1 MAKKNKKSAKGARI
15 LKEEARSARRAGR
28 EAKRARRKS
37 EGGRGFIIFVAVF
50 LILLIGLI
58 AAVGIVSSIRY
69 KNSVFT
75 IDGMRMDKEVAS
87 FFVSMYRTEYTAA
100 MRAQGKNPDKD
111 GFFDELAE
119 DGRTN
124 REVYEELCAS
134 YLKQILAASYI
145 FDSVRELKKEEEED
159 INRVVREVLEYK
171 ANGSVDT
178 FNTMAEPFGFDYDS
192 FHDAVTM
199 YYKALSSF
207 SALYG
212 AEGAGISQNAT
223 VCGSYLQE
231 YTHVSMIIV
240 RTESKL
246 ITDGE
251 GQDYN
256 IMLDANERAAR
267 QALIASM
274 DAAMDA
280 YKNDTDGKMT
290 LPAFQ
295 NWLSTST
302 DSGRDWL
309 ATGYYFHES
318 AEMTDEFSEAFPGV
332 VETAY
337 EMQMGSFASLWTN
350 IDIVVDGEVH
360 SERVKVYLYRYE
372 VTPGAYSDGRMSDVW
387 FSDFYTDAAV
397 YLFNS
402 KLNEYM
408 TLVEDGGYLE
418 QFSYVSIG
426 KNIDLIPRFD

>member
-1 MAKKNKKSAKGARI
+1 MAKKNKKSAKGALV
-15 LKEEARSARRAGR
+15 LKEEARAARRAKK

-50 LILLIGLI
+50 LILIIGLI
-58 AAVGIVSSIRY
+58 AAVSIVSAVRH

-100 MRAQGKNPDKD
+100 MRAQGKNPDKE
-111 GFFDELAE
+111 GFFDELNE

-124 REVYEELCAS
+124 REVYTELCAS
-134 YLKQILAASYI
+134 YLKQILTASYI
-145 FDSVRELKKEEEED
+145 FDSVRELTEEEEED
-159 INRVVREVLEYK
+159 IDRVVREVLEYK
-171 ANGSVDT
+171 AEGSVDT
-178 FNTMAEPFGFDYDS
+178 FNTMAAEFGFDYDS

-199 YYKALSSF
+199 YYKALTSF

-212 AEGAGISQNAT
+212 AEGAGLSQNET

-231 YTHVSMIIV
+231 YTHVSMISV

-256 IMLDANERAAR
+256 IMLDESERAQR
-267 QALIASM
+267 QSLIASM

-290 LPAFQ
+290 LASFQ
-295 NWLSTST
+295 NWLSASP
-302 DSGRDWL
+302 DSGRDWVS
-309 ATGYYFHES
+309 TGYYFHES

-332 VETAY
+332 VEKAY
-337 EMQMGSFASLWTN
+337 QMQIGTFDSLQTD

-372 VTPGAYSDGRMSDVW
+372 VTPGAYADTRMSDVW

-397 YLFNS
+397 YLFNT
-402 KLNEYM
+402 KLN
-408 TLVEDGGYLE
+408 TNIALVEDGGCARD
-418 QFSYVSIG
+418 FDYVAIP
-426 KNIDLIPRFD
+426 KNIDLLPRFD